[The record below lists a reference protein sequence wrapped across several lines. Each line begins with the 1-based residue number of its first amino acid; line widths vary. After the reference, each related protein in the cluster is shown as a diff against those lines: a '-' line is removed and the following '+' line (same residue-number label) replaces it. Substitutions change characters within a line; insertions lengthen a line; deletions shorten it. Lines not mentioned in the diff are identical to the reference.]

1 MSGVAFYLVG
11 INIEE
16 PVVSFILINTIS
28 VVLSLVVAFAL
39 TKRKNLV
46 SEMEYHSV
54 LKPISICIIP
64 LCVVLSTYSNNH
76 KFKVWYNLFITVFVI
91 IVILYFKKVEKAEH
105 EIKLKEMELNI
116 TRVYGGMFEDVISDI
131 RRKQHNYKEQIAAIY
146 STHKT
151 AQSLDELIE
160 YQKGYCDMLQEDSK
174 YDFILTAC
182 HEPILAGFI
191 YYKCLDGLSK
201 NIIVECNIRF
211 NQWDCEIKL
220 YQLI

>member
-16 PVVSFILINTIS
+16 PVVSLILINTIS
-28 VVLSLVVAFAL
+28 VVLSLVVVFVL

-46 SEMEYHSV
+46 S
-54 LKPISICIIP
+54 
-64 LCVVLSTYSNNH
+64 
-76 KFKVWYNLFITVFVI
+76 
-91 IVILYFKKVEKAEH
+91 
-105 EIKLKEMELNI
+105 EMELNI

-160 YQKGYCDMLQEDSK
+160 CQKGYCDMLQEDSK

-191 YYKCLDGLSK
+191 YYKCLDCLSK
-201 NIIVECNIRF
+201 NIIVECNIRV
-211 NQWDCEIKL
+211 NQWNCEIKL
-220 YQLI
+220 YELIEVLGRCNRCCKAVLFKMENRRIFSL